1 MIWKRL
7 GSSNI
12 SLGIALGA
20 LGFLD
25 GRQWATFIMLN
36 FFRKWDGIETGCCM
50 SPSLSELSGGGSSSE
65 EDSWDASSSEED
77 GCDSCSSVMRESSFW
92 FSGLR
97 LDLQAR
103 QLSSSLARLRS
114 IRVVP

>member
-25 GRQWATFIMLN
+25 GRQRATFIMLN
-36 FFRKWDGIETGCCM
+36 FFCKWDGIETGCCM

-65 EDSWDASSSEED
+65 ED
-77 GCDSCSSVMRESSFW
+77 GCDSYSSVMRESSFW